1 MLSRFPQRYRWLI
14 KPLLA
19 LWLLCSSF
27 AACAGVST
35 AIAGSSQ
42 GAPQLQ
48 SGHEHHGGA
57 MPVSGQDIT
66 GKDIAGKQVAQASS
80 GAPSMDCCDEHDST
94 TGAQPSQIL
103 KLILAAA
110 IFIFWLVLIARV
122 VRVCRARYREHKL
135 DTKPPSLQ
143 HIHCTYLK

>member
-19 LWLLCSSF
+19 LWLLCASF
-27 AACAGVST
+27 VACAGAST
-35 AIAGSSQ
+35 AIAGASQ

-48 SGHEHHGGA
+48 SGHEHQHHGGA
-57 MPVSGQDIT
+57 VSLS
-66 GKDIAGKQVAQASS
+66 GKDIAGKQVAQTSD
-80 GAPSMDCCDEHDST
+80 GAFSMDCCDEHDST

-143 HIHCTYLK
+143 DIHCTYLK